1 MILAAALAACSVPQP
16 SLPTTPAAPST
27 PVTGQATGTAQ
38 AFVDAINRGDFAAA
52 LELTT
57 ASTRQTLAAAS
68 ALQREYAGAFATAT
82 ASSGGY
88 QPRGL
93 LQNEGQATVSLA
105 ANWQTALF
113 GPIGLTATLALTT
126 ENGAWR
132 VNWTRDAIVQGLA
145 NGTMY
150 LEREVPPRGAIVAAD
165 GSTLA
170 GLKRTFTL
178 GVQRSLISDAAEEAA
193 MLQDLSLVT
202 GLSIDAVRAK
212 YEGRPAD
219 WFNPV
224 ADVPEERFE
233 AGRERLE
240 RYEAVIPRPRLVRS
254 YPQPALAPHV
264 TGYVSA
270 IPPEALQDYR
280 ARGFGGDEVVGVSG
294 VEASMNDA
302 LMGRPGGKLLLLTDA
317 RRLITLADRPF
328 ERSRDVMLT
337 LSPTLQSATQQVL
350 GQLRNRGAALVMD
363 ARTGGVLAMAS
374 YPTFDLA
381 AFSEPM
387 SSTQRQQLLGDA
399 ARPLLNRAVQGQYP
413 PGSAFKMVTM
423 AAGIGERVTSPA
435 EVFNDPGYWDGLG
448 TAFRKTCWREG
459 GHGRITLKDGLTA
472 SCNTVFYQVGK
483 ELETLNSAALGEYA
497 RRFGFGAR
505 TGIEL
510 PGEAAGTAPDPD
522 WKQKTLGQPWVPGD
536 TVNMAIGQGFLL
548 VTPLQIAQMT
558 AAIANGGQ
566 VVRPRLVAALTN
578 EGDRTVER
586 VPPQVVGAAPASD
599 DTLRVIREAMAG
611 VTTNTRI
618 GTAEYRFDGFDYA
631 IVGSSIV
638 RESSLSAAQR
648 RTARSLVV
656 AGKTGTAQSPSPT
669 DKPYSWFTAFAPAD
683 APDIVVTV
691 MLENIGEG
699 SSYAAPLARQIVEA
713 FYGLPISSPRLDVR
727 RGE

>member
-1 MILAAALAACSVPQP
+1 MILATAIAACSAPP
-16 SLPTTPAAPST
+16 SLPTTPAAVST
-27 PVTGQATGTAQ
+27 RTADQPAETAQ
-38 AFVDAINRGDFAAA
+38 AFVAAINQGDYAAA

-57 ASTRQTLAAAS
+57 STTRQALPAAS
-68 ALQREYAGAFATAT
+68 ALQREYAGALGAATAT
-82 ASSGGY
+82 SAAY

-93 LQNEGQATVSLA
+93 LQDAGRANVSLA
-105 ANWQTALF
+105 ATWQTSLF

-132 VNWTRDAIVQGLA
+132 VSWTRDAIVQGLA
-145 NGTMY
+145 GGTMY
-150 LEREVPPRGAIVAAD
+150 VERDVPPRGAIIAAD
-165 GSTLA
+165 GTTLA
-170 GLKRTFTL
+170 GLARTFTI
-178 GVQRSLISDAAEEAA
+178 GVQRGLIADAAEEAA
-193 MLQDLSLVT
+193 MLQDVSALT
-202 GLSIDAVRAK
+202 GLSVDAVRAK
-212 YEGRPAD
+212 YAGRPAD

-224 ADVPEERFE
+224 ADVSEERFE
-233 AGRERLE
+233 AGRARLE
-240 RYEAVIPRPRLVRS
+240 RYEAVIARPQLSRA
-254 YPQPALAPHV
+254 YPQPGLAPHV
-264 TGYVSA
+264 TGYVGA
-270 IPPEALQDYR
+270 ISPEAVEDYR

-294 VEASMNDA
+294 LEASMNDV

-317 RRLITLADRPF
+317 RRLVTLADRPF
-328 ERSRDVMLT
+328 VRSRNVMVT
-337 LSPTLQSATQQVL
+337 LSPTLQLATQQIL
-350 GQLRNRGAALVMD
+350 GQLRNRGAAVVMD

-374 YPTFDLA
+374 YPAFDLA

-387 SSTQRQQLLGDA
+387 SNTQRQQLLGDP
-399 ARPLLNRAVQGQYP
+399 ARPLLNRAAQGQYP

-448 TAFRKTCWREG
+448 SAFRKTCWREG

-536 TVNMAIGQGFLL
+536 TVNMAIGQGYMLA
-548 VTPLQIAQMT
+548 TPLQIAQMT
-558 AAIANGGQ
+558 AAIANGGRL
-566 VVRPRLVAALTN
+566 VRPRLVAALAN
-578 EGDRTVER
+578 EGERTVEP
-586 VPPQVVGAAPASD
+586 VTPPAAGVAPASD

-631 IVGSSIV
+631 IVGDSIV
-638 RESSLSAAQR
+638 RSTSLSTAQR
-648 RTARSLVV
+648 RTARALVV
-656 AGKTGTAQSPSPT
+656 AGKTGTAQSPSPA
-669 DKPYSWFTAFAPAD
+669 DKPHSWFTAFAPAD
-683 APDIVVTV
+683 DPAIVVTV

-699 SSYAAPLARQIVEA
+699 SSYAAPLARQIVESY
-713 FYGLPISSPRLDVR
+713 YGLPLSTPRLDVR